1 MVAITA
7 PTRPLRIQV
16 RSAANGRT
24 APGRAAAALV
34 KQVLDFTGALTII
47 LLTLPIL
54 VAVILAVRADGGPAF
69 FTQTRIGRNGSTFRM
84 VKFRS
89 MVVDAEARKAALMA
103 ANEGA
108 GPLFKMRNDPRITR
122 IGAVIRK
129 YSIDELP
136 QLFNV
141 LTGSMSL
148 IGPRPCLPT
157 EATRYTAEMRRRHAV
172 KPGLTGLWQVSGRS
186 NLSWDESVKLD
197 LHYVDAWS
205 LAMDVKIAAKT
216 FGAVLASRG
225 AY

>member
-7 PTRPLRIQV
+7 PAARPLRFAPTGGRPPARV
-16 RSAANGRT
+16 AGAA
-24 APGRAAAALV
+24 V
-34 KQVLDFTGALTII
+34 KQLLDVVGALTIL

-54 VAVILAVRADGGPAF
+54 IAVALAVRADGGPAF
-69 FTQTRIGRNGSTFRM
+69 FTQTRIGRDGRTFRM

-108 GPLFKMRNDPRITR
+108 GPLFKMKNDPRVTR

-157 EATRYTAEMRRRHAV
+157 EATRYTAEMRRRHQV

-186 NLSWDESVKLD
+186 NLSWDESVALD
-197 LHYVDAWS
+197 LRYVDDWS
-205 LAMDVKIAAKT
+205 LLMDIRIAAKT
-216 FGAVLASRG
+216 FGAVMASRG

>member
-1 MVAITA
+1 MVAITTT
-7 PTRPLRIQV
+7 TRPLRTV
-16 RSAANGRT
+16 RYAPLGRRAGDGAAT
-24 APGRAAAALV
+24 LV
-34 KQVLDFTGALTII
+34 KQLLDRLGALVII
-47 LLTLPIL
+47 ALILPIL
-54 VAVILAVRADGGPAF
+54 LAVIVAVRLDGGPAF
-69 FTQTRIGRNGSTFRM
+69 FSQVRVGRGGRTFRM

-89 MVVDAEARKAALMA
+89 MVVDAEALKAKLMA

-122 IGAVIRK
+122 VGAFIRK

-148 IGPRPCLPT
+148 IGPRPCLPA
-157 EATRYTAEMRRRHAV
+157 EAAKFTGQEHRRHLV

-186 NLSWDESVKLD
+186 NLSWDESVALD
-197 LHYVDAWS
+197 LQYVDGWS
-205 LAMDVKIAAKT
+205 LAMDLRIAVKT

>member
-7 PTRPLRIQV
+7 PATRPLRF
-16 RSAANGRT
+16 APTGGHT
-24 APGRAAAALV
+24 PGRVVGAAV
-34 KQVLDFTGALTII
+34 KQVLDFVGALTIV
-47 LLTLPIL
+47 LLTLPVL
-54 VAVILAVRADGGPAF
+54 VAVALAVRADGGPAF
-69 FTQTRIGRNGSTFRM
+69 FTQTRIGRDGRTFRM

-108 GPLFKMRNDPRITR
+108 GPLFKMKDDPRVTR

-148 IGPRPCLPT
+148 IGPRPCLPA
-157 EATRYTAEMRRRHAV
+157 EATRFGAEMRRRHAV

-186 NLSWDESVKLD
+186 NLSWDESVALD
-197 LHYVDAWS
+197 LRYVDDWS
-205 LAMDVKIAAKT
+205 LAMDIRIAAKT
-216 FGAVLASRG
+216 FGAVMASRG

>member
-1 MVAITA
+1 MVAITTT
-7 PTRPLRIQV
+7 TRPLRV
-16 RSAANGRT
+16 ASYAPRGR
-24 APGRAAAALV
+24 RAGVAVATGV
-34 KQVLDFTGALTII
+34 KQILDRTGALLII
-47 LLTLPIL
+47 ALILPIL
-54 VAVILAVRADGGPAF
+54 LAVIVAVRLDGGPAF
-69 FTQTRIGRNGSTFRM
+69 FTQVRVGRNGRTFRM

-89 MVVDAEARKAALMA
+89 MVIDAEALKAKLMA

-122 IGAVIRK
+122 VGAFIRK

-141 LTGSMSL
+141 LSGSMSL
-148 IGPRPCLPT
+148 IGPRPCLPA
-157 EATRYTAEMRRRHAV
+157 EAAKFTGREHRRHLV

-186 NLSWDESVKLD
+186 NLSWDESVALD
-197 LHYVDAWS
+197 LKYVDSWS
-205 LAMDVKIAAKT
+205 LAMDIRIAAKT

>member
-7 PTRPLRIQV
+7 PATRPLRF
-16 RSAANGRT
+16 
-24 APGRAAAALV
+24 APAGGKAPARAAGAVV
-34 KQVLDFTGALTII
+34 KQLLDVVGALTII

-54 VAVILAVRADGGPAF
+54 VAVALAVRADGGPAF
-69 FTQTRIGRNGSTFRM
+69 FTQTRVGRDGRTFRM

-89 MVVDAEARKAALMA
+89 MVVDAEARKAALLA

-108 GPLFKMRNDPRITR
+108 GPLFKMKNDPRVTR

-148 IGPRPCLPT
+148 IGPRPCQPA
-157 EATRYTAEMRRRHAV
+157 EAARYTAEMRRRHAV

-197 LHYVDAWS
+197 LQYVDDWS